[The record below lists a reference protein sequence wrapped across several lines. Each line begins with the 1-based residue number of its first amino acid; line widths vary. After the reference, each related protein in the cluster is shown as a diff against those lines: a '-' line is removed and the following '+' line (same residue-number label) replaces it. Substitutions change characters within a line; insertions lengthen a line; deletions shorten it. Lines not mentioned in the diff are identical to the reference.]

1 MERENERENR
11 SDEFMADSKNIQT
24 RPKELIELDFVFEL
38 NIHRPTYEFLVTHTR
53 NSESLL

>member
-1 MERENERENR
+1 
-11 SDEFMADSKNIQT
+11 MADSKNIQT